1 MMEEY
6 QLIMKNDVW
15 DIVPKPKGKSVV
27 SSKWIYKIKNV
38 ADGSIEKYKA
48 RFVARG
54 FSQKEGIYYEDT
66 FAPVARY
73 TSIRTIMALAS
84 MMKWS
89 LHYMDVKITFLNGVI
104 EEEVYIEQLLYF

>member
-1 MMEEY
+1 MCDLVDQELANYEEAVQKKEWVEAMTEEY

-15 DIVPKPKGKSVV
+15 DIVPKPEGKSVV
-27 SSKWIYKIKNV
+27 SSKWIYKIKHT

-54 FSQKEGIYYEDT
+54 FSQKDGIDYEET

-73 TSIRTIMALAS
+73 TSIRAIMALAS
-84 MMKWS
+84 MMKWD
-89 LHYMDVKITFLNGVI
+89 LK
-104 EEEVYIEQLLYF
+104 